1 MDQASKPRIEKGGPM
16 RIAGL
21 KVHYTADTMNQIPA
35 QWERFGPMIGT
46 VPGQIGGVAY
56 GVCFL
61 GAKGIDYL
69 CGVEISANSKTSADL
84 SVVEVP
90 AQTYAVFEHP
100 GHVSTLHETME
111 AIESKWLPAS
121 GCKPVPKAA
130 GAPDFFERYGEE
142 FNPQTGLGGIE
153 VWIPV
158 EAA

>member
-1 MDQASKPRIEKGGPM
+1 
-16 RIAGL
+16 
-21 KVHYTADTMNQIPA
+21 
-35 QWERFGPMIGT
+35 MIGT

-100 GHVSTLHETME
+100 GHVSTLRETME
-111 AIESKWLPAS
+111 EIENKWLPAS

-130 GAPDFFERYGEE
+130 GAPDFFERYGEDFIRRPGSAE
-142 FNPQTGLGGIE
+142 SRCGYRSKPCEGTSVELWSGAVFRMAFLTGRWSTPNGQR
-153 VWIPV
+153 PV
-158 EAA
+158 TVL